1 LFVTDR
7 IAGNVVAGGTMR
19 LTAKIILVLSG
30 TFVVGL
36 ALGSFA
42 AYRHVTDSA
51 VENSAG
57 DARIVMEAAS
67 AVRSYTA
74 ESISP
79 LLQEQMKTQFLP
91 YAIPSFAAQ
100 TNAKLVQKKLPE
112 YSYREPTLNPT
123 NVNDRATDWEAAIV
137 NEFRN
142 NSEITEKTTVRDT
155 PNGPLLTM
163 ARPLK
168 VGAQVCLNCHS
179 TPDVAPPT
187 MIALYG
193 SQNGFGWKLGEVI
206 GAQLVSIPLSVPLQR
221 AYAKLPWMIAGIA
234 GILLILL
241 IVIGVVL
248 RALIVKPMIGISEL
262 ANDVSMGKL
271 DSPEFSRA
279 GRDELGSLATSFN
292 RMRRSLQ
299 NAMKMLEEQ
308 P

>member
-79 LLQEQMKTQFLP
+79 LLQAQMKTQFLP